1 MDANREHNLKTLDSL
16 ADTLLQRGR
25 GLPDYLVDEDAR
37 QSLTNEQI
45 MMLLY
50 VLRLLV
56 RILT

>member
-1 MDANREHNLKTLDSL
+1 MDANREHNLKMLDSL

-25 GLPDYLVDEDAR
+25 DFPDYPVDEDAR

-45 MMLLY
+45 MTLLS